1 MISKGLYNTSSYT
14 KQLQGQ
20 YMGKI
25 ISDIGYDEVTVDINE
40 HLVDYKVLFPDISST
55 IPSEVSD
62 KDMEA
67 FGQNGWNGPYTSFR
81 KEDVKCFSFDIPF
94 NRKANVLGV
103 TISRNSSFFIM
114 ILDPMSSFMTQRH
127 LAFLC

>member
-1 MISKGLYNTSSYT
+1 
-14 KQLQGQ
+14 
-20 YMGKI
+20 MGEI
-25 ISDIGYDEVTVDINE
+25 VSDIRYDEVTVDINE

>member
-55 IPSEVSD
+55 IPSEVSY

-67 FGQNGWNGPYTSFR
+67 FGQNGWNGPYTRFR
-81 KEDVKCFSFDIPF
+81 KEDVQCFSFDIPF

-103 TISRNSSFFIM
+103 TISLNSSIF
-114 ILDPMSSFMTQRH
+114 T
-127 LAFLC
+127 